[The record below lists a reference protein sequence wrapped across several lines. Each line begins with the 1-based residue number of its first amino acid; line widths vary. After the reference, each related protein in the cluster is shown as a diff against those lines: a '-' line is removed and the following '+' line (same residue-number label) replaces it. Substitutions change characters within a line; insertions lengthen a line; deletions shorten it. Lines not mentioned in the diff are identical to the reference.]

1 MFIKIVFL
9 GYYARVKGMRTLLDQ
24 FLTQTHCKCQVI
36 NLGAGFDSLF
46 WLLKVMQMSTCES
59 TGIQSSHNFKRVDI
73 SEWVPRYMQS
83 LRCCMRNKILLR
95 SANDKYQCILP
106 FDQLTE

>member
-59 TGIQSSHNFKRVDI
+59 TGIQRSH
-73 SEWVPRYMQS
+73 
-83 LRCCMRNKILLR
+83 
-95 SANDKYQCILP
+95 
-106 FDQLTE
+106 